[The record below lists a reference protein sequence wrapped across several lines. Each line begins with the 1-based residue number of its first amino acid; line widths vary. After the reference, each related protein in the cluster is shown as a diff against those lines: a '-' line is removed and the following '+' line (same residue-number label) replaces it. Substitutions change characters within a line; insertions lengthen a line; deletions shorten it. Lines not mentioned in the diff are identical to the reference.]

1 VIDGELDPL
10 HPDGQTEEEGQEGD
24 HGFLSLSC
32 GVQRIEMHPRRD
44 GVDPR
49 VYQSVVLATLLGWG
63 EWRLDFGLS
72 PWRIAATLGAAL
84 LTQWTCQ
91 RLYHRPPRFG
101 RGGYHALRSNDF
113 GAADG
118 ASSAAGH
125 ARFDPWSALI
135 SGLSLCLLLRTNHL
149 STMIAAAAIAIASK
163 FMLRVGER
171 HLWNPTN
178 FAIVVMLA
186 LGLGWV
192 SPGQWGSA
200 AYFALL
206 VAGAGGFVVTRAAR
220 VDVTAAFL
228 SWWAALLFGRAF
240 YLGDPLAIPLRQLRS
255 GGLLIFAF
263 YMISDPKT
271 TPRTR
276 AGRIAFAALVAAGA
290 FVVQFVLY
298 SQDGLLLAL
307 AIAAPLATLLARIK
321 IRPLASKG
329 DDHESTV
336 VPSRLPA
343 RLALAA
349 RGAGAG
355 ARILRLLRRQGR
367 KRPLQPQ
374 LARRPGA

>member
-1 VIDGELDPL
+1 
-10 HPDGQTEEEGQEGD
+10 
-24 HGFLSLSC
+24 
-32 GVQRIEMHPRRD
+32 MHPRRD

-91 RLYHRPPRFG
+91 RLYHRP
-101 RGGYHALRSNDF
+101 RS
-113 GAADG
+113 
-118 ASSAAGH
+118 SPSANG

-178 FAIVVMLA
+178 FAIAVMLA

-220 VDVTAAFL
+220 LDVTAAFL
-228 SWWAALLFGRAF
+228 AWWAALLFGRA
-240 YLGDPLAIPLRQLRS
+240 
-255 GGLLIFAF
+255 
-263 YMISDPKT
+263 
-271 TPRTR
+271 
-276 AGRIAFAALVAAGA
+276 
-290 FVVQFVLY
+290 
-298 SQDGLLLAL
+298 
-307 AIAAPLATLLARIK
+307 
-321 IRPLASKG
+321 
-329 DDHESTV
+329 
-336 VPSRLPA
+336 
-343 RLALAA
+343 
-349 RGAGAG
+349 
-355 ARILRLLRRQGR
+355 
-367 KRPLQPQ
+367 
-374 LARRPGA
+374 